1 MHGRIRESVFA
12 ESPALLS
19 TVWRWRR
26 AARVALVLLG
36 LLYVAALLAPLIA
49 PYDPTRQLD
58 IVALKNHAPS
68 MAHWFGTDRYS
79 RDVLSRVLYG
89 ARVSLAVAS
98 LAVLL
103 AAIVGTAIGVVA
115 GFLGG
120 LVDGVLMRLID
131 ALLAIPRVLLL
142 IAVLALW
149 SPVPLWM
156 LVLLLGLTG
165 WFSVSRLVRAE
176 TLSLRDRDF
185 VVAARATGASSSRVM
200 LRHIVPNVLAPVIV
214 ATTLNISNL
223 IVLEAGLS
231 FIGVGVRE
239 PASSLGTMFQEGAE
253 AFVGTWWTALFPGL
267 LIVVIVMCFN
277 ILGDALRQTLD
288 PRQVLRTETGTRSA
302 TTESIIVRSTR

>member
-1 MHGRIRESVFA
+1 VFA
-12 ESPALLS
+12 EARAVVSAF
-19 TVWRWRR
+19 TRWTRG
-26 AARVALVLLG
+26 ARIALVLLA

-58 IVALKNHAPS
+58 IVAMKNNAPS
-68 MAHWFGTDRYS
+68 LSHWFGTDRYS
-79 RDVLSRVLYG
+79 RDVLSRVVYG
-89 ARVSLAVAS
+89 ARVSLAVAT
-98 LAVLL
+98 LAVAL
-103 AAIVGTAIGVVA
+103 AAIVGTTVGVVA
-115 GFLGG
+115 GFFG
-120 LVDGVLMRLID
+120 GVLDVVMMRVID

-156 LVLLLGLTG
+156 LVVLLGITG
-165 WFSVSRLVRAE
+165 WFGVSRLVRAE

-185 VVAARATGASSSRVM
+185 VVAARAAGATSSRIM

-214 ATTLNISNL
+214 ATTLNIANL

-239 PASSLGTMFQEGAE
+239 PAASLGTMFQEGTE

-267 LIVVIVMCFN
+267 IIVVIVMCFN
-277 ILGDALRQTLD
+277 VIGDALRQALD
-288 PRQVLRTETGTRSA
+288 PRQVVRAATGTLGA
-302 TTESIIVRSTR
+302 TPDSFIAGSTR